1 MVTMGTS
8 GGCRMR
14 ENIEAA
20 GPIES
25 GAKLVF
31 PAALLGAFNLVRIF
45 VICGARPCRV
55 GPFRKDL
62 LISPS
67 D

>member
-14 ENIEAA
+14 ENIEGA
-20 GPIES
+20 GPMES
-25 GAKLVF
+25 GAKLVL
-31 PAALLGAFNLVRIF
+31 PTAMLGALYLLPIF
-45 VICGARPCRV
+45 VICGAGPCRF